1 MSSYNQQQ
9 NQIANGAPN
18 YGPRAP
24 QGLPPGVGEFYKK
37 QVYDPLDKLG
47 YTGFR
52 SDVKNWGEFGTHPG
66 GPTGAMLTKGI
77 GKIFEVVYLV
87 RVLVFLLFN

>member
-66 GPTGAMLTKGI
+66 GPTGAMTD
-77 GKIFEVVYLV
+77 
-87 RVLVFLLFN
+87 FNKSNRTFYARC